1 MTVSVADIERW
12 DPGDVREVFHATR
25 NRAEA
30 AFEAADGIATLPA
43 FGTWGGE
50 AAVAAREAN
59 EKLRKDLDAQGN
71 EALAVAKAARK
82 AADDMEQVK
91 SDLARLEADAIAAG
105 YQINTVMS
113 QVIPGPNFKTPM
125 IIAIAEMAELQGRLD
140 KILADAVRVDEE
152 LATAI
157 NMATGA
163 TPIPGA
169 PQAPI
174 DKTGLDEDAPAEST
188 GPSVL
193 AGINRANDQAVLDA
207 MEKVRNAQAA
217 IDKAAAEAYTH
228 GAGSPEALTAMA
240 ELPQLK
246 KNLADALDELGKVP
260 DFSKIDPN
268 SVTLTPDGNVT
279 FGPMTANQ
287 AAQVIGTLKNGT
299 GEIYDAKAMAYYTYK
314 DGKLVG
320 TRFLDDG
327 RAIATAEPLLTA
339 VTTAVGVGPLVKGG
353 EGAYLGLRALFGR
366 EGADALATVTG
377 ENVLLHAVD
386 IAAARSA
393 SALDDLAVHGPGAFG
408 PSHEGFAGLSK
419 AYQEFITGRSISEAY
434 IVEGPARAV
443 KFDDFANGMLIDAK
457 ADYQQFVDKGVWD
470 TWFQGDSKFLK
481 AAVDQSTAA
490 GDTPIQWVFMQR
502 EMADRISTLLT
513 ENGFTNIDVV
523 WKPMS

>member
-1 MTVSVADIERW
+1 MTVSVADVERW

-50 AAVAAREAN
+50 AAVAARDAN
-59 EKLRKDLDAQGN
+59 EKLRKDLDTHGN
-71 EALAVAKAARK
+71 EAMAVAKAAQR

-91 SDLARLEADAIAAG
+91 SDLAHLKADVTAAG
-105 YQINTVMS
+105 YQINPVMS

-140 KILADAVRVDEE
+140 KILADAVRVDAE
-152 LATAI
+152 LAAAV

-163 TPIPGA
+163 TSIPGA

-174 DKTGLDEDAPAEST
+174 DQMSGEDAPAEST

-193 AGINRANDQAVLDA
+193 AGVNRANDQAVLAA
-207 MEKVRNAQAA
+207 MDKVRKAQEA
-217 IDKAAAEAYTH
+217 IDKAAAQAYTH
-228 GAGSPEALTAMA
+228 GAGSPEALKAMA
-240 ELPQLK
+240 ALPALK

-260 DFSKIDPN
+260 DFSRIDPN
-268 SVTLTPDGNVT
+268 SAILTPDGHLT

-287 AAQVIGTLKNGT
+287 AAQVMGTLKNGT

-320 TRFLDDG
+320 TRLLDEG

-339 VTTAVGVGPLVKGG
+339 VTTAVGAGPLIKGG

-377 ENVLLHAVD
+377 ENVLPHAVD
-386 IAAARSA
+386 IAAARASSA
-393 SALDDLAVHGPGAFG
+393 VDDLAVHGPGAWG
-408 PSHEGFAGLSK
+408 PSHEGFTGLSR
-419 AYQEFITGRSISEAY
+419 AYQEFVTGRPISEAY

-443 KFDDFANGMLIDAK
+443 KFDDFANGVLIDAK
-457 ADYQQFVDKGVWD
+457 ADYQQFVTKGAWD
-470 TWFQGDSKFLK
+470 TWFQGDSQFLK
-481 AAVDQSTAA
+481 WAVDQSAAA
-490 GDTPIQWVFMQR
+490 GDTPIQWVFLQR
-502 EMADRISTLLT
+502 EMADRISVLLT
-513 ENGFTNIDVV
+513 ENGFTNINVV